1 MRLKN
6 SKQIAIGN
14 SNNITHYFFKFTSAG
29 SIKLKTQ
36 YLRRMYDEHLDPRL
50 YK

>member
-6 SKQIAIGN
+6 SKQIAIGT
-14 SNNITHYFFKFTSAG
+14 SNNITQYFFKFTTAG
-29 SIKLKTQ
+29 SIKLKSQ
-36 YLRRMYDEHLDPRL
+36 YLQRMYGEHLVPQL